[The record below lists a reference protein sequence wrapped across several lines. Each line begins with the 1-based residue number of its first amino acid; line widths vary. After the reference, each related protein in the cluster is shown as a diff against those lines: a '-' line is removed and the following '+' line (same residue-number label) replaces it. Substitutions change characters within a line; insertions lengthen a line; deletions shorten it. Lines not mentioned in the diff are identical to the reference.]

1 MLGEVKDSLEA
12 WMCGAAQADAV
23 AIAEA
28 RPLSGGAIQENW
40 LLEVDVQGGPFAG
53 RQEFVLRTDAP
64 SGVAVS
70 HGRAEEF
77 ALLRAATAAGVTVP
91 EPLWLC
97 EDPTVLGKTF
107 HVMRKVEGVALGNKI
122 VKDLRLGGD
131 RTALAERLGREL
143 ARIHTILPPHD
154 GLDFLGKPPADP
166 ALADVA
172 ELRAHADALE
182 QPRPA
187 LEWGLRWA
195 ELKAPPPPDRPTL
208 VHGDYR
214 TGNYMVDEKGLT
226 AILDWEFAAWGDP
239 ARDLGWFC
247 AACWRFGRLDLEAG
261 GIAPRAALYRGYEAE
276 AGRTIETA
284 RVTYWEVM
292 AHIRWD
298 VIALQQGHRHVSGA
312 QASLDLALTGRR
324 AAELELALLRLTE
337 PGSWPESGGTLR

>member
-1 MLGEVKDSLEA
+1 MLGEVKESLET
-12 WMCGAAQADAV
+12 WICGEAQAEAV

-53 RQEFVLRTDAP
+53 RQELVLRTDAP

-97 EDPTVLGKTF
+97 EDLAVLGKTF
-107 HVMRKVEGVALGNKI
+107 QIMRKVEGLALGNKI
-122 VKDLRLGGD
+122 VKDARLGGD

-143 ARIHTILPPHD
+143 ARIHSILPPHD
-154 GLDFLGKPPADP
+154 GLAFLGEPPANP

-172 ELRAHADALE
+172 QLRAYVDALG
-182 QPRPA
+182 QARPV

-195 ELKAPPPPDRPTL
+195 ELKAPQPPERLTL
-208 VHGDYR
+208 IHGDYR
-214 TGNYMVDEKGLT
+214 TGNYMVDGNGLT
-226 AILDWEFAAWGDP
+226 AILDWEFAGWGDP
-239 ARDLGWFC
+239 ARDIGWFC

-261 GIAPRAALYRGYEAE
+261 GVAPRAPFYRGYEAE
-276 AGRTIETA
+276 SGRRIEAA
-284 RVTYWEVM
+284 RVAYWEVM

-298 VIALQQGHRHVSGA
+298 VIALQQGDRHVSGA
-312 QASLDLALTGRR
+312 EASLDLALTGRR
-324 AAELELALLRLTE
+324 AAELELALLRLTS
-337 PGSWPESGGTLR
+337 PQNWAESGSALQ